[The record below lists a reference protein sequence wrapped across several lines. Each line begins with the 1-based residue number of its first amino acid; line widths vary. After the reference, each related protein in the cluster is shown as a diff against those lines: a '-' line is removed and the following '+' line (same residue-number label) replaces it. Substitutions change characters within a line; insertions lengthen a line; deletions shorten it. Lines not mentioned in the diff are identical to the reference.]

1 MSSAPRVALLSVYD
15 KTGLVELAAG
25 LRALQWE
32 LLASGGTAAA
42 LAAAGIHHETVE
54 AVTGSAELLSG
65 RVKTLHPAIHAG
77 ILADRGRPEHLADLA
92 RAGIRAVD
100 LVVVNLYPF
109 TSDPSVELI
118 DVGGPTMVRAAAK
131 NHAWVGVVTDPGD
144 YPAVLAELREA
155 GDLSSQTRRRLA
167 AEAFALTAR
176 YDAAV
181 TAWLAGD
188 GVRGDAGRRRAH
200 GAGGASPPRPG
211 APDLLPERLELV
223 LDRVEVL
230 RYGENP
236 HQVGARYRI
245 GGGWWDDVT
254 QLGGA
259 ALSYLNVL
267 DTEAAWQL
275 AHECAASS
283 GLVAAVVVKHAS
295 PCGVAVAGSA
305 SAALEGAL
313 AADPVSAFGGIVAVT
328 GLLDGDAG
336 SVLAGGP
343 QADVVVAA
351 AFADEA
357 RAALASRRRATRLLA
372 APPPQRS
379 ALEVRM
385 LDGGALVQEADH
397 VLDEPG
403 TWRVV
408 TTRQPSEAELAD
420 LRLAWLV
427 AARTTSNAIVL
438 ASGGRT
444 VGIGGGQPNRVG
456 AAAIAVAQAGE
467 RSVGSVAASDA
478 FFPFA
483 DGLDALAAA
492 GVTAVVQPGGSVR
505 DAEVVEAAERSGM
518 AMVHTGVRHFRH

>member
-1 MSSAPRVALLSVYD
+1 VSPSPRVALLSVYD

-25 LRALQWE
+25 LRALGWT
-32 LLASGGTAAA
+32 LVASGGTAAA
-42 LAAAGIHHETVE
+42 LAAAGIDHETVE

-77 ILADRGRPEHLADLA
+77 ILADRGRPEHLADLEA
-92 RAGIRAVD
+92 AGIRAVD

-144 YPAVLAELREA
+144 YPGLLAELREA
-155 GDLSSQTRRRLA
+155 GSLSSETRRRLA

-181 TAWLAGD
+181 TAWLAGA
-188 GVRGDAGRRRAH
+188 V
-200 GAGGASPPRPG
+200 AGGDGRGRVARAVGPPPQEAS
-211 APDLLPERLELV
+211 DLLPERLELV

-236 HQVGARYRI
+236 HQVGARYRV
-245 GGGWWDDVT
+245 GGGWWDGVT

-267 DTEAAWQL
+267 DAEAAWQL
-275 AHECAASS
+275 AHECTTSF

-295 PCGVAVAGSA
+295 PCGVAVAESA
-305 SAALEGAL
+305 SAALEAAL

-328 GLLDGDAG
+328 GVLDEGAA

-343 QADVVVAA
+343 QVDVVVAP
-351 AFADEA
+351 
-357 RAALASRRRATRLLA
+357 ALAEQAAAVLSARRRSTRLLA
-372 APPPQRS
+372 APPPKRS

-385 LDGGALVQEADH
+385 LDGGALVQEADR

-408 TTRQPSEAELAD
+408 STRQPSEAELAD

-438 ASGGRT
+438 ARGGCT

-456 AAAIAVAQAGE
+456 AAAIAVAQAGD

-483 DGLDALAAA
+483 DGLDALRAA

-505 DAEVVEAAERSGM
+505 DGEVVEAAERAGM